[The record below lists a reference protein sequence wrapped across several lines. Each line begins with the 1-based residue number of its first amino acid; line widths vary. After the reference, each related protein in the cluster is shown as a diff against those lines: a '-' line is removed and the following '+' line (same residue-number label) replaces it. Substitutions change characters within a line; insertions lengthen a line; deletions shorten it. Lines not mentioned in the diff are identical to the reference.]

1 MMSSTMAKT
10 LTWLEAIVAW
20 LMPAN
25 LRNAEADTVRK
36 AKLAIAYC
44 LVSVPWGPCLA
55 VVLLLIGR
63 HDLVA
68 STALSGVAALIPLV
82 VLRLTGSLV
91 ATANFAAGTAAL
103 FLALSAWASGG
114 IYSAGFVF
122 FPNVAVFGMLLSNRR
137 VGALWGGIMCLVV
150 ALLAALEM
158 LGLRSSPRLEG
169 AAFVVL
175 MTVAAIGEILIAF
188 VLGVLF
194 ESFKNDALE
203 SLSQANRELAR
214 ARDEAEAATRVKS
227 QFLANMSH
235 EIRTPM
241 NGVIGMTGLLL
252 DTALTP
258 QQRDYA
264 AAVRSSAEALL
275 TVIND
280 ILDFSKIEA
289 DKLTLDSIEFDVET
303 TIEEVIE
310 LLASPAQAKG
320 LEIVY
325 SLPGA
330 PLPALA
336 GDPGR
341 FRQVLTNLLGNA
353 IKFTVKGEI
362 ALRMDVVADR
372 DDSVLLRVEIADTG
386 IGIAPAAQ
394 ARLFQIFSQAD
405 SSTTRKYGGTGLGLA
420 ISKRLVEL
428 MGGTI
433 SVESKPDEGSTFWF
447 TVELKKVPGIRPT
460 DAGSPHLAGRVLCVD
475 DNATNRGVLEHRL
488 SLWGLEVVAVESGRR
503 ALDALHTAHREGRP
517 FKLALLDRLMPGMDG
532 LELAERIR
540 SDTLLAELPLVLLT
554 SLGARDDHAS
564 PAIVSCL
571 TKPVRMSVLRRVVAS
586 LLDGGA
592 PARTALVAD
601 DRAAAASPAE
611 PKHRRILIAEDHP
624 VNQKLALHQLERL
637 GYVAEVVGNGLEA
650 LRALAEAEYDVVL
663 MDCQMPE
670 MDGFEATAEIR
681 RREAASG
688 GHVPI
693 IAMTANAMRGD
704 REQCIEAGMD
714 DYLAKPVSLNDLAEV
729 MARWTSLP
737 GARPGPR
744 PDRAL
749 DRRAS

>member
-1 MMSSTMAKT
+1 MTRTRK
-10 LTWLEAIVAW
+10 WLDALVAW
-20 LMPAN
+20 LLPAN

-44 LVSVPWGPCLA
+44 VVSVPWGPCLA
-55 VVLLLIGR
+55 VVLALVGR
-63 HDLVA
+63 NDLVL

-82 VLRLTGSLV
+82 VLRLTGSLA
-91 ATANFAAGTAAL
+91 ATANFAAGTAAA
-103 FLALSAWASGG
+103 FLGLSAWKSGG

-150 ALLAALEM
+150 ALLAGLEV
-158 LGLRSSPRLEG
+158 LGIRSSPRLDG
-169 AAFVVL
+169 TPFVVL
-175 MTVAAIGEILIAF
+175 MTVAVIGEILIAF
-188 VLGVLF
+188 MLGALF
-194 ESFKNDALE
+194 ESLKNDALD

-252 DTALTP
+252 DTELTP
-258 QQRDYA
+258 EQRDYA
-264 AAVRSSAEALL
+264 ATVRSSAEALL

-289 DKLTLDSIEFDVET
+289 DKLTLDSIDFDVET

-325 SLPGA
+325 SLPGVS
-330 PLPALA
+330 LPALA
-336 GDPGR
+336 GDPAR
-341 FRQVLTNLLGNA
+341 FRQVVTNLLGNA
-353 IKFTVKGEI
+353 IKFTERGEI

-372 DDSVLLRVEIADTG
+372 EASVVLQVEIADTG
-386 IGIAPAAQ
+386 IGITPAAQ
-394 ARLFQIFSQAD
+394 ARLFQVFSQAD

-433 SVESKPDEGSTFWF
+433 SVESNPGLGSTFCF
-447 TVELKKVPGIRPT
+447 TVELRKVTGAPRVEG
-460 DAGSPHLAGRVLCVD
+460 GSPRLSGRVLCVD
-475 DNATNRGVLEHRL
+475 DNATNRGILEHRL
-488 SLWGLEVVAVESGRR
+488 SLWGLDVVAVETGRR
-503 ALDALHTAHREGRP
+503 ALDALRAAHREGRP
-517 FKLALLDRLMPGMDG
+517 FQLALLDRLMPEMDG

-540 SDTLLAELPLVLLT
+540 SEPPLAELPLVLLT

-586 LLDGGA
+586 LLDGAVPGRT
-592 PARTALVAD
+592 PATGERRV
-601 DRAAAASPAE
+601 AAASPVE
-611 PKHRRILIAEDHP
+611 PKHRRVLVAEDHP

-637 GYVAEVVGNGLEA
+637 GYAAEVVANGIEA
-650 LRALAEAEYDVVL
+650 LRALAAGDYDVVL

-670 MDGFEATAEIR
+670 MDGFAATAEIR
-681 RREAASG
+681 RRETASG
-688 GHVPI
+688 AHVPI

-704 REQCIEAGMD
+704 REQCIDAGMD

-729 MARWTSLP
+729 MARWTGRR
-737 GARPGPR
+737 GARAAPWQGEGV
-744 PDRAL
+744 